1 MNTESS
7 PFVFNV
13 GTLVRGS
20 AVPAS
25 VQQTGSS
32 PVRIGPAMIAIPEN
46 GDVTV
51 NATITPLGDALMVDA
66 DVSAELSGECVRCLR
81 HMAPQAQFHVNEVF
95 ALTEDFITGDDGDG
109 EEDDVTV
116 ITGDTVDILQAVID
130 EAGMSLPFNPQCEG
144 GCVQSDSDVPEPDG
158 IAGETE
164 LVDPRWAG
172 LEKFL

>member
-1 MNTESS
+1 
-7 PFVFNV
+7 
-13 GTLVRGS
+13 
-20 AVPAS
+20 
-25 VQQTGSS
+25 
-32 PVRIGPAMIAIPEN
+32 
-46 GDVTV
+46 
-51 NATITPLGDALMVDA
+51 MVDA
-66 DVSAELSGECVRCLR
+66 DVSAELSGECVRCLQ
-81 HMAPQAQFHVNEVF
+81 HMAPRAQFHVNEVF

-109 EEDDVTV
+109 EDDDVTV

-164 LVDPRWAG
+164 LVDPRCAG